1 MIDQGSGKKE
11 ASRRLAEINRAITTS
26 LNFDEV
32 LDLIAE
38 NASQLVE
45 ARVCLLLL
53 EDKEGQL
60 RVRAARG
67 ADSELVRSF
76 SGRMEEDV
84 IAQLRSVLGLGND
97 ETMVSVP
104 IISKQSLI
112 GLLVIAREEPLNAEE
127 RWQLSALTDQAAIA
141 LRNARLYELESAEVA
156 RVRDATQIALLRLAA
171 IVESSDDVII
181 SKDLNGIIKT
191 WNQGAE
197 RILGYTAAEAI
208 GQPITI
214 LIPTERHA
222 EEVEILGRIR
232 RGQRIEHFETVRRRK
247 DGSLI
252 DVSLTVSPIKNEAGE
267 VIGASKIA
275 RDITQSKEAQERLQ
289 RALDFDQTVMLS
301 MGEGLYTV
309 DSEGRVTFMN
319 PAAQRILGWTLDE
332 VMGRR
337 MHDVIHHSRSDG
349 TPFPAEECEGLQVLR
364 EGRTMNEYQDVFI
377 RKDGTFFD
385 VVYSSSP
392 LRGDGKING
401 LVVVFRDI
409 TERNRAEEE
418 IRFQAHLLDAV
429 EQAVIAT
436 DLNGTIIFWN
446 SFAKTLYGW
455 SAAEALGA
463 NILDLTPAPAM
474 REQATDILACLQA
487 GQSWS
492 GEFDVQRRDGT
503 FFPALINDSPI
514 VDSKGKLIGIVGV
527 STDNTLR
534 RRAEEERENLLLRE
548 REARAQAEEAN
559 RLKDEFLA
567 TLSHELRN
575 PLNVVIGYSEIL
587 RRSHANSKH
596 EFVVKAAET
605 IRRNALAQSQLV
617 SDLLDLS
624 RLQMGKLSL
633 DRQPVSLSTVITEA
647 AETVSADLKAK
658 RITLS
663 VDLDPEIL
671 VVEGDSIRLGQIA
684 WNLLNNAVKFTP
696 ANGEIKVTLAQEGED
711 AKLVVADSGQGIAP
725 EFLPHVFEIFRQA
738 DASSSR
744 RQGGMGIGLA
754 LVKQL
759 TELHDG
765 RVQADSAGVDRGARF
780 SVWIPLYKE
789 GTSALRSEHVGATG
803 ALRSKFILVVD
814 DSTESTDMLGKLLE
828 IEGAF
833 VDLARSGAEALE
845 IANKKRFDLVISDI
859 SMPEMDGYQLL
870 SELRKLPQME
880 NVPAVALTGYGRT
893 ADIERAHAEGFAQH
907 LTKPLDI
914 DQLLLIVRHLTEDN
928 GTATN
933 DNGTATPDKPNN

>member
-1 MIDQGSGKKE
+1 MSDQGSGKKE

-32 LDLIAE
+32 LNLIAQ
-38 NASQLVE
+38 NAAQLVE
-45 ARVCLLLL
+45 ARVCVLLLA
-53 EDKEGQL
+53 DNEGRL
-60 RVRAARG
+60 RVRAACG
-67 ADSELVRSF
+67 ADPDLIQSF
-76 SGRMEEDV
+76 SGQMVEDV
-84 IAQLRSVLGLGND
+84 IKQLRTALSIGND
-97 ETMVSVP
+97 ETMVSLP
-104 IISKQSLI
+104 IIAKQSLI
-112 GLLVIAREEPLNAEE
+112 GMLVIAREQPLSADEQWE
-127 RWQLSALTDQAAIA
+127 LSALADQAAIA
-141 LRNARLYELESAEVA
+141 LRNARLYEMEAAEVA
-156 RVRDATQIALLRLAA
+156 RVRDVSQIALLRLAA
-171 IVESSDDVII
+171 IVESSDDAIV
-181 SKDLNGIIKT
+181 SKDLNGIINT

-197 RILGYTAAEAI
+197 RILGFTAAEVI
-208 GQPITI
+208 GQPVTI
-214 LIPTERHA
+214 LIPPDRRQ
-222 EEVEILGRIR
+222 EETEILERIR
-232 RGQRIEHFETVRRRK
+232 RGERIEHFETVRRRK
-247 DGSLI
+247 DGGLI
-252 DVSLTVSPIKNEAGE
+252 NVSLTVSPIRNEDGK

-275 RDITQSKEAQERLQ
+275 RDITQSKEAQERLR
-289 RALDFDQTVMLS
+289 RALDFDETVMLS

-319 PAAQRILGWTLDE
+319 PAAQRTLGWTLDE
-332 VMGRR
+332 IIGRR
-337 MHDVIHHSRSDG
+337 MHDVIHHSRPDG
-349 TPFPAEECEGLQVLR
+349 TPFPSEQCEGLQVLR
-364 EGRTMNEYQDVFI
+364 EGRTMSEFQDVFI

-392 LRGDGKING
+392 LRSEGEING

-436 DLNGTIIFWN
+436 DLNGTVIFWN
-446 SFAKTLYGW
+446 SFAETLYGW

-463 NILDLTPAPAM
+463 NILDLTPAPAL
-474 REQATDILACLQA
+474 RDQAAEILACLQA

-492 GEFDVQRRDGT
+492 GEFEVQRRDGT

-514 VDSKGKLIGIVGV
+514 LDARGKLIGIVGL

-534 RRAEEERENLLLRE
+534 RRAEQERENLLKRE
-548 REARAQAEEAN
+548 REARTQAEDAN

-587 RRSHANSKH
+587 RRSNENQKH

-605 IRRNALAQSQLV
+605 IRRNALAQARLV

-647 AETVSADLKAK
+647 VETVSAGLLAK
-658 RITLS
+658 GITLL

-696 ANGEIKVTLAQEGED
+696 ASGEIKVTLAQEGDD

-765 RVQADSAGVDRGARF
+765 RVEADSAGADRGARF
-780 SVWIPLYKE
+780 TVWIPLYKA
-789 GTSALRSEHVGATG
+789 GAGGLRSERVGATG

-814 DSTESTDMLGKLLE
+814 DSSESTDMLGKLLE

-833 VDLARSGAEALE
+833 VDLARSGAEALA

-859 SMPEMDGYQLL
+859 SMPEMDGYEFL

-914 DQLLLIVRHLTEDN
+914 DQLLLIVRRLT
-928 GTATN
+928 G
-933 DNGTATPDKPNN
+933 DNGTATPGKT